1 MTEVD
6 YDEVFANRVV
16 SPVVSP
22 VVRPVDLVDH
32 DAERKRAIFLR
43 QRYLEKENTVLS
55 YIRDGVELEG
65 STIDEKYDFI
75 LQCIDFDAQLEKEKE
90 EREKEEKIQPV
101 RQRSSRV
108 SKPDSHYVAPF
119 DKRQHKREQ
128 LLDMDFGTE
137 EPVCKTDQT
146 KVSYAPAGR
155 AQVAH
160 WKTLPRVVP
169 TPVPTPVV
177 VPIATPVPTPV
188 PPTPVPTPVSTPVPT
203 PIVVTDEWTVQVP
216 LKREKR
222 EPAHRY
228 VFQQCKYGMKC
239 RNQECGRAHTIK
251 ELNPAHCRFG
261 ARCSMKQPDGSCCS
275 RIHPNEDVR
284 SYARRMNMRFE

>member
-6 YDEVFANRVV
+6 YDEVFAMVG
-16 SPVVSP
+16 PVVS
-22 VVRPVDLVDH
+22 PVDLVDH

-75 LQCIDFDAQLEKEKE
+75 LQCLDFDAQLEKE
-90 EREKEEKIQPV
+90 EREKKEIQPV
-101 RQRSSRV
+101 RPVQRSSRV
-108 SKPDSHYVAPF
+108 SKPDYVAPF
-119 DKRQHKREQ
+119 DKRQHKQEQ

-146 KVSYAPAGR
+146 KVSYGPAGR

-177 VPIATPVPTPV
+177 VPIATPVPTP
-188 PPTPVPTPVSTPVPT
+188 TPVSTPVPT
-203 PIVVTDEWTVQVP
+203 PVVVTDEWTVQVP

-222 EPAHRY
+222 EPAQRY

-239 RNQECGRAHTIK
+239 RNQECGRAHKIK
-251 ELNPAHCRFG
+251 ELNPAQCRFG
-261 ARCSMKQPDGSCCS
+261 AGCSMKQPDGSCCS
-275 RIHPNEDVR
+275 RIHPNEDIR
-284 SYARRMNMRFE
+284 SYARRLRMRFE